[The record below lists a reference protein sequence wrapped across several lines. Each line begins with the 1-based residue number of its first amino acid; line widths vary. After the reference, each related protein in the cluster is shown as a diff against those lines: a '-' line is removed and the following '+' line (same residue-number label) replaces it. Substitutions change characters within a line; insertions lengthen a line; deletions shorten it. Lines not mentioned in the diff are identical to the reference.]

1 MRLVKKYLALI
12 MILALVLGL
21 CACSNTAK
29 QDENSSEVRTV
40 TDMSGTEVKLPATV
54 DKYAVAWAGI
64 TDIVA
69 MYDGVNHL
77 VAYPEKSTSFSMYTN
92 MYPDLKDKI
101 CLPDEGISAEAVLE
115 SGAQVVFLKESDD
128 ESLVNKLRESGVAV
142 IDCEFKDY
150 EGLEKVVKLVAD
162 VFGTKEAQAKA
173 NEYCKYLDS
182 SVEYVNSKT
191 ENLEEDDRVSAIV
204 IKDTKNYSAYG
215 STRYTGKWVEMCGA
229 NYSMV
234 NEDAYAN
241 VNLTQEQ
248 ILEYNPD
255 FIFFAMPEQA
265 DKFLEDSTWKE
276 LKAVKEGNVFNI
288 PSGLNTWSNSGAESA
303 LIFKWAFAKMYPSL
317 SDDFDAKIVTSYYK
331 TFYNFDISAED
342 IQKTLSSEY

>member
-215 STRYTGKWVEMCGA
+215 STRYTGKWLEMCGA

>member
-12 MILALVLGL
+12 LILALVLGL

-40 TDMSGTEVKLPATV
+40 TDMSGTEVKVPATV

-115 SGAQVVFLKESDD
+115 SGAQVVFLKGSDD

-150 EGLEKVVKLVAD
+150 EGLEKVVKLLAY

>member
-101 CLPDEGISAEAVLE
+101 CLPGEGISAEAVLE
-115 SGAQVVFLKESDD
+115 SGAQVVFLKGSDD

-150 EGLEKVVKLVAD
+150 EGLEKVVKLLAY

>member
-115 SGAQVVFLKESDD
+115 SGAQVVFLKGSDD

-150 EGLEKVVKLVAD
+150 EGLEKVVKLLAY

>member
-1 MRLVKKYLALI
+1 MKLVKKYLTFI
-12 MILALVLGL
+12 MVLVLALGL

-40 TDMSGTEVKLPATV
+40 TDMSGTEVTLPATV

-101 CLPDEGISAEAVLE
+101 CLPDEGISAETVLE
-115 SGAQVVFLKESDD
+115 SEAQVVFLKKSDD
-128 ESLVNKLRESGVAV
+128 ESLVNKLRKSGIAV
-142 IDCEFKDY
+142 IDCEFEDY
-150 EGLEKVVKLVAD
+150 EGLETVVKLVAD
-162 VFGTKEAQAKA
+162 VFGTKEAQDKA
-173 NEYCKYLDS
+173 AEYCKYLDS

-191 ENLEEDDRVSAIV
+191 ESLAECDRVSAIV

-229 NYSMV
+229 NYVMV
-234 NEDAYAN
+234 NKDAYAN

-248 ILEYNPD
+248 ILKYNPD
-255 FIFFAMPEQA
+255 FIFFAMPGQA
-265 DKFLEDSTWKE
+265 DIFLKDPTWNA

-317 SDDFDAKIVTSYYK
+317 SDAFDSKIVTNYYK
-331 TFYNFDISAED
+331 KFYNYNISENE
-342 IQKTLSSEY
+342 IQKKLSSEY

>member
-54 DKYAVAWAGI
+54 DKYAVAWGGI

-115 SGAQVVFLKESDD
+115 SGAQVVFLKGSDD

-150 EGLEKVVKLVAD
+150 EGLEKVVKLLAY

>member
-115 SGAQVVFLKESDD
+115 SGAQVVFLKGSDD

-150 EGLEKVVKLVAD
+150 EGMEKVVKLLAY

>member
-1 MRLVKKYLALI
+1 MKLMKKYLVFI
-12 MILALVLGL
+12 MIFVLALGL
-21 CACSNTAK
+21 CACSNNAE
-29 QDENSSEVRTV
+29 QQNENSESRTV
-40 TDMSGTEVKLPATV
+40 TDMSGTDVVLPANV

-69 MYDGVNHL
+69 MYDGVDHL

-92 MYPDLKDKI
+92 MYPDLKSKI
-101 CLPDEGISAEAVLE
+101 CLPDEGISAETVLE
-115 SGAQVVFLKESDD
+115 SGAQVVFLKGSDD
-128 ESLVNKLRESGVAV
+128 ESLVNKLRESGIAV

-150 EGLEKVVKLVAD
+150 EGLEKVVNLVAD
-162 VFGTKEAQAKA
+162 VFGTKEAQDKA
-173 NEYCKYLDS
+173 AEYCEYLDA

-191 ENLEEDDRVSAIV
+191 KNLEEGDRVSAIV

-255 FIFFAMPEQA
+255 FIFFAMPGQA
-265 DKFLEDSTWKE
+265 DKFLGNSTWKE

-317 SDDFDAKIVTSYYK
+317 SDNFDAKTVTSYYK
-331 TFYNFDISAED
+331 TFYNFDISEND

>member
-276 LKAVKEGNVFNI
+276 LKAVKEENVFNI

>member
-1 MRLVKKYLALI
+1 M
-12 MILALVLGL
+12 
-21 CACSNTAK
+21 
-29 QDENSSEVRTV
+29 
-40 TDMSGTEVKLPATV
+40 
-54 DKYAVAWAGI
+54 
-64 TDIVA
+64 
-69 MYDGVNHL
+69 
-77 VAYPEKSTSFSMYTN
+77 
-92 MYPDLKDKI
+92 
-101 CLPDEGISAEAVLE
+101 
-115 SGAQVVFLKESDD
+115 
-128 ESLVNKLRESGVAV
+128 
-142 IDCEFKDY
+142 
-150 EGLEKVVKLVAD
+150 EKVVKLLAY

>member
-115 SGAQVVFLKESDD
+115 SGAQVVFLKGSDD

-150 EGLEKVVKLVAD
+150 EGLEKVVKLLAY

-255 FIFFAMPEQA
+255 FIFFAMPEQV

>member
-1 MRLVKKYLALI
+1 MKRERKYLAFM
-12 MILALVLGL
+12 MIFVLAMGL
-21 CACSNTAK
+21 CACSNTTK
-29 QDENSSEVRTV
+29 QDEKSSEVRKV
-40 TDMSGTEVKLPATV
+40 TDMSETEVTLSDSV

-69 MYDGVNHL
+69 MYDGTDHL
-77 VAYPEKSTSFSMYTN
+77 VAYPEKSISFSMYTN

-101 CLPDEGISAEAVLE
+101 CLPDEGISAETVLE
-115 SGAQVVFLKESDD
+115 SGAQVVFLKGSDD
-128 ESLVNKLRESGVAV
+128 ESLVSKLRESGIAV

-150 EGLEKVVKLVAD
+150 EELEKVVNLVAD
-162 VFGTKEAQAKA
+162 VFGTQEAKDKA
-173 NEYCKYLDS
+173 TEYCNYLDS

-191 ENLEEDDRVSAIV
+191 ENLTESDRVSAIV

-255 FIFFAMPEQA
+255 FIFFAMPGQA
-265 DKFLEDSTWKE
+265 AKFLEDSMWKE

-303 LIFKWAFAKMYPSL
+303 LIFKWAFSKMYPSL
-317 SDDFDAKIVTSYYK
+317 SDDFDSKLVTSYYK
-331 TFYNFDISAED
+331 TFYDFDISED
-342 IQKTLSSEY
+342 EIQKTLSSEY